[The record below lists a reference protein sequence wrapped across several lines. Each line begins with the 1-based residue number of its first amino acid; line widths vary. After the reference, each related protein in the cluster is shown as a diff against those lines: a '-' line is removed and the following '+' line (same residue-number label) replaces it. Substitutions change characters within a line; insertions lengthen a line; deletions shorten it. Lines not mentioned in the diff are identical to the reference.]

1 VLEQIKQDFPADDIK
16 VDGFYL
22 YVGANYRSFINIDAY
37 ELYHSRA
44 ASNRGR
50 NYVVFLATYLYNRFR
65 LVPAKDSL
73 SYQLIT
79 EIEIAKLR
87 SLHERMQRFGHGI
100 GYFEYWDGTQWRVKA
115 VPFTD
120 MDHEIRIPLPGP
132 DVTRHGSGA
141 YDPATGSP
149 YEEKLEELEAVLDEL
164 PPPQLTAPPAGDP

>member
-1 VLEQIKQDFPADDIK
+1 VSRITVLEQIKQDFPADDIK

-65 LVPAKDSL
+65 LVPARDSL

-87 SLHERMQRFGHGI
+87 SLHQRMQRFGHGV

-132 DVTRHGSGA
+132 GA
-141 YDPATGSP
+141 HDSDSESP

-164 PPPQLTAPPAGDP
+164 PPPQLTAPPAVDQ